1 MIFVDHANV
10 FKNLEIVDGRIN
22 WKKFKKKLA
31 GNRHLVGAFVYIG
44 VPNPIPKNQRKFI
57 KYLKHVGYV
66 VQLKPIQ
73 ETSEGKKKQKGVD
86 ISMFIDIVGLAEVDA
101 FDTAIIVSGDRDF
114 LDAVRILKE
123 LGKKSEVWSF
133 KKSLA
138 KSLKDETGEN
148 NIHYIDYILDDIEMR
163 SH

>member
-31 GNRHLVGAFVYIG
+31 GNRYLVGAFAYIG

-86 ISMFIDIVGLAEVDA
+86 ISMFSDIVGLAEVDA
-101 FDTAIIVSGDRDF
+101 YDTAIIVSGDRDF
-114 LDAVRILKE
+114 LDAVRMLKE

-138 KSLKDETGEN
+138 KSLKDEAGEN
-148 NIHYIDYILDDIEMR
+148 NIHYIDYILDDIEMTHR
-163 SH
+163 